1 MIIISNLSQIKQFL
15 EVDLWKVKLS
25 ALNNKRRFLYS
36 NLFIFIIS
44 FIEFD
49 RNSIFEKAS
58 SLTYFSLLSIVPLLS
73 IAFGIA
79 KGFGLEKYLERE
91 LNHIFIGQEEILEMS
106 LEFTKR
112 MLNTVNGGVI
122 IGFSMI
128 FILYAVL
135 RLLYSVEWT
144 FNEIWHTKS
153 RSWQRKVSDYLAM
166 VLLAPLLLI
175 LSGSFT
181 VYVTSE
187 IKGLAEVE
195 VLGLIRPFILFSLK
209 LIPYGIISLLLTLV
223 YIILPNIKV
232 KFIPAAISGILTGIL
247 FQFTQL
253 AWINGQSFLSNYSV
267 VYGTLVI
274 LPLFMI
280 YLQISWILVLFGAEY
295 AYARQHVDTWKYR
308 YGRIKMSSNHKRKL
322 VLLIFY
328 HIIENFKSENKRPLS
343 VSEISALVDVP
354 FRFTHD
360 ICLELEQCEL
370 IIQVQDEDAIRYQ
383 PALDINQIDMHL
395 VMTRLDA
402 NGYEGFKIND
412 DKKLDEIEH
421 LMETLD
427 STIKNSKA
435 NLYIKDL

>member
-1 MIIISNLSQIKQFL
+1 MIITSNLSQIKQFL

-25 ALNNKRRFLYS
+25 ALNNKRRFLYR
-36 NLFIFIIS
+36 NLRIFIIS

-153 RSWQRKVSDYLAM
+153 RSWQRKLSDYLAM

-295 AYARQHVDTWKYR
+295 AYARQHADTWKYR
-308 YGRIKMSSNHKRKL
+308 YESMKT
-322 VLLIFY
+322 
-328 HIIENFKSENKRPLS
+328 
-343 VSEISALVDVP
+343 VSY
-354 FRFTHD
+354 TH
-360 ICLELEQCEL
+360 L
-370 IIQVQDEDAIRYQ
+370 
-383 PALDINQIDMHL
+383 
-395 VMTRLDA
+395 
-402 NGYEGFKIND
+402 
-412 DKKLDEIEH
+412 
-421 LMETLD
+421 TLP
-427 STIKNSKA
+427 TNREV
-435 NLYIKDL
+435 

>member
-1 MIIISNLSQIKQFL
+1 
-15 EVDLWKVKLS
+15 
-25 ALNNKRRFLYS
+25 
-36 NLFIFIIS
+36 
-44 FIEFD
+44 
-49 RNSIFEKAS
+49 
-58 SLTYFSLLSIVPLLS
+58 
-73 IAFGIA
+73 
-79 KGFGLEKYLERE
+79 
-91 LNHIFIGQEEILEMS
+91 MS

-328 HIIENFKSENKRPLS
+328 HIIEYFKT
-343 VSEISALVDVP
+343 EI
-354 FRFTHD
+354 
-360 ICLELEQCEL
+360 
-370 IIQVQDEDAIRYQ
+370 
-383 PALDINQIDMHL
+383 
-395 VMTRLDA
+395 
-402 NGYEGFKIND
+402 
-412 DKKLDEIEH
+412 
-421 LMETLD
+421 
-427 STIKNSKA
+427 
-435 NLYIKDL
+435 